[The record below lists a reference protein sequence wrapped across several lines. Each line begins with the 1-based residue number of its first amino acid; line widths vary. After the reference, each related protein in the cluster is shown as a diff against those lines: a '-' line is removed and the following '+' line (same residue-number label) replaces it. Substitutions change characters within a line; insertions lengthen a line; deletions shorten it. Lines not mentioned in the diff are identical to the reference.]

1 MVGPVRV
8 KTIIRLENMYS
19 ADGDSVS
26 GNYQLL
32 LKMHMHH
39 HMSDMQSLSPGLKA
53 HGNNLSE
60 EKLWRK
66 K

>member
-1 MVGPVRV
+1 
-8 KTIIRLENMYS
+8 MYS